1 MSNLGQ
7 NLGLSQ
13 AQAQRLELSQAQR
26 LGLEILQKNAME
38 LQTEINH
45 QLQLNPMLVELQ
57 SPGLVYENELPGGE
71 ETPPSREEREREE
84 DAEEYLRD
92 VVEKLPDP
100 ENIGEKR
107 EGEGDSGTM
116 GRDEASHD
124 DGESARLSDETDV
137 AFEEEER
144 SWSSEDEERRQHF
157 FDSYSQEDG
166 FLELLLRECEGDVEG
181 DEQFRELCR
190 KLCYAVDEAGYLQ
203 GTDEELCEQTGATPE
218 ELHRAIE
225 AMQTLDPPGICARNL
240 QECLLLQLKR
250 QRLVGSLE
258 WDIVSKHLED
268 LERNRLPKI
277 AKEIDC
283 DVDEVQEAVFRI
295 RKLHPTPGSLLHS
308 EAVPT
313 VLPDVFLER
322 DAKGIWSVRYNAS
335 TTSLLGLDE
344 TYMAM
349 LEEKSADKDT
359 LKYLRE
365 HRDKAEMLIKAI
377 GLRQST
383 IEKVATQLLLLQ
395 TRFFETGHSSDLVPL
410 TLARVAEK
418 LELSESTISRAIAGK
433 NLWTPWGVFS
443 FKSFFST
450 GYHSETGE
458 EVSSLKVRKRIKEI
472 IAAEDPRHPISD
484 QDISNRLQ
492 QEGYVVKRRTIAKYR
507 DLDGIPTTSQRRVHG

>member
-13 AQAQRLELSQAQR
+13 TQTQRLELSQAQR

-71 ETPPSREEREREE
+71 ETPPDREERDREE

-92 VVEKLPDP
+92 SVEKVPDSP
-100 ENIGEKR
+100 DQQEKVSDSGA
-107 EGEGDSGTM
+107 EGQEEPSSGEGDSSQFS
-116 GRDEASHD
+116 E
-124 DGESARLSDETDV
+124 ETDLV
-137 AFEEEER
+137 PEEGTES
-144 SWSSEDEERRQHF
+144 SWSPEDEERRQHF
-157 FDSYSQEDG
+157 FDSYSLEDG
-166 FLELLLRECEGDVEG
+166 FLELLLRECEGTIEG
-181 DEQFRELCR
+181 DEKFCELCR

-258 WDIVSKHLED
+258 WDIVSEHLED

-283 DVDEVQEAVFRI
+283 DVDEVQEAVYRI

-322 DAKGIWSVRYNAS
+322 DAKGTWSVRYN
-335 TTSLLGLDE
+335 TSATSILGLDE
-344 TYMAM
+344 NYMAM
-349 LEEKSADKDT
+349 LEDKSADKDT
-359 LKYLRE
+359 LKFLRE

-484 QDISNRLQ
+484 QDISNQLQ